1 MMSTMTTSW
10 ISMKHWK
17 GLLANF
23 MAKSKNNFVFYVL
36 SREYHS
42 NISRLFDNNSLSLMD
57 RHIRKHF
64 VIMDYNNDGS
74 ISLSEFNKMHLIYAD
89 M

>member
-1 MMSTMTTSW
+1 
-10 ISMKHWK
+10 
-17 GLLANF
+17 